1 MTDEPDEPT
10 LTTELVP
17 FHPIDTRYAELVDAA
32 ELRRAY
38 AAALVVALADHV
50 AIPVDRIGGLCGEI
64 DAFLRGETTRIRAV
78 K

>member
-1 MTDEPDEPT
+1 MTDEPVSDT
-10 LTTELVP
+10 YH
-17 FHPIDTRYAELVDAA
+17 FHPIDTGYAKAISQD
-32 ELRRAY
+32 ELRRAFV
-38 AAALVVALADHV
+38 AGLVVEMAAHV